1 MAAVWDYCILDEE
14 QLHLIDSCKLEEERA
29 GDVNNNIV
37 LSKNSTLVPSSSG
50 ATSAT
55 PFVPWNISDGG
66 SESGIDDLQASLVTS
81 ESSW

>member
-14 QLHLIDSCKLEEERA
+14 QLRLIESCKLEEERA
-29 GDVNNNIV
+29 GDDNNV
-37 LSKNSTLVPSSSG
+37 VSSKNSALVPSSSG

-55 PFVPWNISDGG
+55 PFVPWNVPDGG